1 MGRKAFTLVELMIV
15 IAVIAL
21 LIAISAGAFGGM
33 RAQARRMVCANQ
45 MRSIHLGLVTYAAA
59 NCGSFPPFAFN
70 DSNADL
76 PLSGHWGGPSQNND
90 LSAGMAGAVTIRRG
104 VDTSGRINLWAGVY
118 MRLIEPQHLICPAA
132 RGGQPDADSFSYF
145 PYSQRFSTY
154 CLRVPYS
161 QRLFTGAEPL
171 MNLGGGLMGV
181 YRLAAGGQNQPIGP
195 NNYRVPLV
203 RTDLT
208 YPSAASG
215 VNHTADMASDVW
227 LADGFWF
234 RGRRKDAPSTPGLK
248 GYPQRGDWW
257 HGDTF
262 NVLDGNGVVRQV
274 TDNGTIAA
282 RAVPPGAPLPT
293 GEAGIAKRAEEIWQ
307 FMDARQ

>member
-1 MGRKAFTLVELMIV
+1 MGRKAFTLVELVIV
-15 IAVIAL
+15 IAIIAL
-21 LIAISAGAFGGM
+21 LIAISAGTFGGV
-33 RAQARRMVCANQ
+33 RDQARRMVCANQ

-59 NCGSFPPFAFN
+59 NRGSFPPFAFS
-70 DSNADL
+70 DANADL

-90 LSAGMAGAVTIRRG
+90 VSAGMVGAATIRRG

-118 MRLIEPQHLICPAA
+118 MRTIEPQHLICPAA
-132 RGGQPDADSFSYF
+132 KAVHPDADSFSYF
-145 PYSQRFSTY
+145 PYSRRFSTY

-161 QRLFTGAEPL
+161 RRLFTGAEPL
-171 MNLGGGLMGV
+171 MNYGGSLMGV
-181 YRLAAGGQNQPIGP
+181 YRLAAGGQSQSPGGSG
-195 NNYRVPLV
+195 YRVPLV
-203 RTDLT
+203 RTDLA

-234 RGRRKDAPSTPGLK
+234 RGRQKGAPSTPGLT
-248 GYPQRGDWW
+248 GYPQHGDWW
-257 HGDTF
+257 HGNTF
-262 NVLDGNGVVRQV
+262 NVLDGTGSVRQV
-274 TDNGTIAA
+274 TDDGTIAA

-293 GEAGIAKRAEEIWQ
+293 GEAAIAKRAEEIWQ